1 MKSRLKQLEFIWY
14 EELLISNELRA
25 YCHKHYRKDEKW
37 HCCKVKRTT
46 SQSRQDAEPRNKKGE
61 RKRYSVV
68 SLNDCRSRNVAS
80 SNNGNHSIPGV
91 LKNYEYHLKTY

>member
-1 MKSRLKQLEFIWY
+1 MLILQNVQIFFDGEYKRRLKQPEFIWY

-46 SQSRQDAEPRNKKGE
+46 SQSGHLFLIETKTDAGSTRL
-61 RKRYSVV
+61 S
-68 SLNDCRSRNVAS
+68 A
-80 SNNGNHSIPGV
+80 
-91 LKNYEYHLKTY
+91 